1 MGGVRGCQTNM
12 KREQVLIEARAKI
25 IWGEP
30 VADVRSFLLANGVPD
45 ADAAVAVKGFIAER
59 NAEIRKIGIRK
70 IVIGAGLAISM
81 VLLFY
86 WEYKHE
92 FAVGIGPRSR
102 GSALGFTGFG
112 IIYGLWKLVDGI
124 FDLVRPQTEE
134 GSISDMTD

>member
-1 MGGVRGCQTNM
+1 M

-30 VADVRSFLLANGVPD
+30 VADIRSFLLANGVSN

-70 IVIGAGLAISM
+70 VVIGAGLAISM
-81 VLLFY
+81 VLLLY
-86 WEYKHE
+86 WEYKHQ
-92 FAVGIGPRSR
+92 FDIGTTSRSR
-102 GSALGFTGFG
+102 GSALGFTAIGF
-112 IIYGLWKLVDGI
+112 IYGLWKLADGI